1 MSRGLPV
8 HRVALVVG
16 LQDYKE
22 SDRIVR
28 LLTPESGRVT
38 ALARSAR
45 SSTKRFGGTLDIGNR
60 IEVTLRPPRSAGGW
74 WGLERA
80 SLEDG
85 RPHIRSDLDRLALLA
100 YCTEVCG
107 QLAREDHAEP
117 KLFGLLDMAVSLL
130 DAMTGPP
137 SSLFRLGLEA
147 KALTFAG
154 VGPQLTACVACGE
167 PLDGRLVM
175 ATNGAHHSHCS
186 DSSQSVTVDWLKAVE
201 HARRTPLK
209 DSIDSETPHG
219 PMWALAEAVEAHLG
233 KRLRSRSVLATLT
246 A

>member
-8 HRVALVVG
+8 HRIALVVG

-28 LLTPESGRVT
+28 LLTPENGRIT

-45 SSTKRFGGTLDIGNR
+45 SSTKRFGGALDIGNR
-60 IEVTLRPPRSAGGW
+60 LEVTLRPPRSAGGW
-74 WGLERA
+74 WGLDRT

-85 RPHIRSDLDRLALLA
+85 RPHIRSDLSRLALLA

-130 DAMTGPP
+130 DAMTDAP
-137 SSLFRLGLEA
+137 SPLFRLGMES

-167 PLDGRLVM
+167 PLEGRLSIS
-175 ATNGAHHSHCS
+175 TYGAHHAHCT
-186 DSSQSVTVDWLKAVE
+186 DSQSPVDRAWLQAVE

-209 DSIDSETPHG
+209 QSIDAALPAG
-219 PMWALAEAVEAHLG
+219 PVWALAEAIEAHLG
-233 KRLRSRSVLATLT
+233 RRLKSRSVLATLT